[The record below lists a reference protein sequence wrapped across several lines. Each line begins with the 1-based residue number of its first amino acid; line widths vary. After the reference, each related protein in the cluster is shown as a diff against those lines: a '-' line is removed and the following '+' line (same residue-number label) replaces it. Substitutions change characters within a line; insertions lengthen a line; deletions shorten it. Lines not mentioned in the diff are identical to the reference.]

1 MRLFLLI
8 YVFWTASHPFHGDL
22 SLTSTCVEETRTLRH
37 LRHPN
42 HRPQRPLC
50 AVVPANDDYL
60 WIREKTIRKSKDV
73 TRQKN
78 KPFRVDLDLGGG
90 DTFSFADMLSVVGTT
105 RASSDGVSAG
115 CLAGELCCES
125 EPALLLVVVFEG
137 EACSFSARRLL
148 LLPCTIATKASLG
161 VLSLG
166 ILVTAG

>member
-1 MRLFLLI
+1 M
-8 YVFWTASHPFHGDL
+8 
-22 SLTSTCVEETRTLRH
+22 TRRLRH
-37 LRHPN
+37 YCLPN
-42 HRPQRPLC
+42 HLHHRPWVTMSLC
-50 AVVPANDDYL
+50 HFFFLDVYLCHHVFDDYL

-78 KPFRVDLDLGGG
+78 KPFRVDLDMGGG

-137 EACSFSARRLL
+137 EACSFSARRVL